1 MEDDTMSNKNWMVV
15 VNKECTITGGDRIS
29 CNSKSESLNVAAL
42 VARSL
47 YNVDARESHVFV
59 VKREKA
65 DVELPEFIKNVVKYH
80 YSIVRESGLKMIL
93 LYDGFC
99 GNQKR
104 IATQWLDEQGK

>member
-1 MEDDTMSNKNWMVV
+1 MTNKNWMVV

-59 VKREKA
+59 VKREQA
-65 DVELPEFIKNVVKYH
+65 DVELPAFIKNVVKYH

-104 IATQWLDEQGK
+104 IATQWLDEEGKIKI